1 MGLRRTGWIGL
12 TLIAVAVAALACWT
26 AWFRT
31 RTWRPVNMPVSLSQG
46 AHFNTGEF
54 GLNLAAQYAIE
65 INAGGGI
72 PIDDLGCLLGN
83 DMRSTCSAPS
93 VLRVRWT
100 LSSGANVTRGTS
112 DDSKGGGAMYS
123 TGEAFRTI
131 GLFRGEKGRRY
142 VLDIDVLADGSR
154 LAVANP
160 HLSVN
165 AFDTKYESALVLS
178 GVLRFVCAI
187 IGLLG
192 VLLLATSILSAGRR
206 QGQRT

>member
-1 MGLRRTGWIGL
+1 
-12 TLIAVAVAALACWT
+12 
-26 AWFRT
+26 
-31 RTWRPVNMPVSLSQG
+31 
-46 AHFNTGEF
+46 
-54 GLNLAAQYAIE
+54 
-65 INAGGGI
+65 
-72 PIDDLGCLLGN
+72 
-83 DMRSTCSAPS
+83 
-93 VLRVRWT
+93 
-100 LSSGANVTRGTS
+100 
-112 DDSKGGGAMYS
+112 MYS

-160 HLSVN
+160 HLSVS
-165 AFDTKYESALVLS
+165 AFDTTYESALVLS
-178 GVLRFVCAI
+178 GVLRFVCAT